1 MKNKSKIYLT
11 IFIIIILVLIT
22 YKIYAPYTIQDF
34 NAVNVK
40 NMDIIK
46 EKIQSDS
53 YNFAVVGNIKNS
65 IAIFDNRILEKINQA
80 DVDFIVST
88 GNNLRDGDES
98 KYRVFYRTLEKME
111 IPFLTAIGRRE
122 IKDGG
127 NENFYKYFGPFYYSF
142 QIDDS
147 YFIFLDTTENT
158 NLNWQQQWLKNEL
171 EEAKGYQKKF
181 IIMNKAPLKVDTEYL
196 IDDSIKYISN
206 QQLRNYYQ
214 EIFTKYNI
222 DAVFSSNI
230 EIFHQEEIKGVDY
243 YISGGAGGEL
253 IFDSDKSFYH
263 YLLVNVNDDGIKVK
277 VERLENNPGLPSKLL
292 VNIWVAL
299 QSFFYANYINILLVL
314 FIALTVFYIFHK
326 EINKEVN
333 YYRDFAY
340 AENEYKNKNLKIAM
354 FTNNY
359 FPVIGGVPISIQR
372 LAKALRKKGHEVK
385 IFAPEY
391 KNKIQ
396 NEDEKNIIRC
406 NSIYYYE
413 EAGLE
418 FPVTNI
424 YSPQIKKD
432 FQAEDFDLV
441 HAHHPFWLGNKGRKL
456 AEEFN
461 LPLAFTYHTRLEKY
475 AHYVPNILFIRKFF
489 ANRLSHFLI
498 RNFANK
504 TDAVFAPTEST
515 KEYLRNVGVSRYIKV
530 MPTGIDFEYYNC
542 DENKIKELRKE
553 LIGKSEHLL
562 ISVSRLSKEKNL
574 YFLLDG
580 INRLKETSELDFK
593 LIIIGSGSEKENI
606 MQFIKDNSLE
616 NYIELIGA
624 VDFREMAKY
633 YLASDLFVFASTT
646 ETQGM
651 VLLEAMAAKNP
662 VVAVKSSGIDDVIE
676 EASNGYKTEEE
687 IDKWSS
693 RIKELLNDRKK
704 YEEFS
709 QNAFETAKNYSI
721 EKMAEEAEELYYKI
735 MQLKKYHND

>member
-1 MKNKSKIYLT
+1 MNTELIRVLEKFDNENSPNMTILNVGRRLQRFKGYKIVADNDIVKKICRAYYDSAKNMLDTLEIAEYDFEGNINGKILELDEELVDVANIEDVIAGQDDLVSVIDRETRFDKFNYVVIRFCYEEQGSTELLT
-11 IFIIIILVLIT
+11 IYSK
-22 YKIYAPYTIQDF
+22 YKQPAKSFKKSFKVAFMNDG
-34 NAVNVK
+34 
-40 NMDIIK
+40 IK
-46 EKIQSDS
+46 ELKSEVITFEGYAEILQFNGKFYIIQEKTLSS
-53 YNFAVVGNIKNS
+53 L
-65 IAIFDNRILEKINQA
+65 FD
-80 DVDFIVST
+80 
-88 GNNLRDGDES
+88 
-98 KYRVFYRTLEKME
+98 
-111 IPFLTAIGRRE
+111 
-122 IKDGG
+122 
-127 NENFYKYFGPFYYSF
+127 YKEG
-142 QIDDS
+142 
-147 YFIFLDTTENT
+147 
-158 NLNWQQQWLKNEL
+158 LKN
-171 EEAKGYQKKF
+171 Y
-181 IIMNKAPLKVDTEYL
+181 
-196 IDDSIKYISN
+196 IDG
-206 QQLRNYYQ
+206 
-214 EIFTKYNI
+214 
-222 DAVFSSNI
+222 
-230 EIFHQEEIKGVDY
+230 HQEEIKGVDY

-475 AHYVPNILFIRKFF
+475 AHYVPNILFMRKFF